1 MNMDGMIEYDY
12 TYIFNG
18 MSNGDD
24 LLVHGRI
31 ITWLMSTQQAHTYFA
46 ANVYADDWEIVSRAV
61 NNELHY
67 FLRTSTL
74 ELMERF
80 KNERF
85 I

>member
-12 TYIFNG
+12 THLVADLTL
-18 MSNGDD
+18 GDHLD
-24 LLVHGRI
+24 VHNAIISWLVA
-31 ITWLMSTQQAHTYFA
+31 QQRAYKYYA
-46 ANVYADDWEIVSRAV
+46 ANVFADDWEIVSRAV

-67 FLRTSTL
+67 FLRTSTP

-85 I
+85 R